1 MKLTIFL
8 TLYISALLI
17 CGSAGSTGAQSLPS
31 IESMS
36 RSHFQQMSF
45 DAKKALFYSWVNKSS
60 SINIPSEFEKRA
72 QDYYL
77 TALHDDHGY
86 RKHLVFFRVLF
97 NESLHAIDRINFC
110 SFLLDHFSDEDIPL
124 SLIRETK
131 DSLVRSSI
139 K

>member
-1 MKLTIFL
+1 MKLTTFL
-8 TLYISALLI
+8 TLCIAALLI
-17 CGSAGSTGAQSLPS
+17 CGSAGSTDAQSLPS

-36 RSHFQQMSF
+36 QSHFKQMSF
-45 DAKKALFYSWVNKSS
+45 DDKKALFYSWVNKSG
-60 SINIPSEFEKRA
+60 SINIPSEYEKRA

-77 TALHDDHGY
+77 AALRDDHGY

-97 NESLHAIDRINFC
+97 NESLHVIDRINFC
-110 SFLLDHFSDEDIPL
+110 SFLLDNFSDEYIPL

-131 DSLVRSSI
+131 DSLVRSTL